1 MSHEET
7 VKKKL
12 YDLWLKEAQ
21 RVEKY
26 DKSWKEMRVCLGSGI
41 VKVQGLTKVHRMIDT
56 IEDFGIDMD
65 MLDVLNPSYDEL
77 HQVYNAINS
86 YREAVRFLKELK
98 NDMARKNHGDFV

>member
-1 MSHEET
+1 MSYEET
-7 VKKKL
+7 IKNKL
-12 YDLWLKEAQ
+12 YNLWLKEAQ
-21 RVEKY
+21 RIDVHNKG
-26 DKSWKEMRVCLGSGI
+26 WKNTRVGLGSGI
-41 VKVQGLTKVHRMIDT
+41 VKIQGLTKVHRMIDT